1 LRSKNYMKIVTK
13 LWILKI
19 CMVVILAAIGLL
31 LIELFCRRLIP
42 PPDNFYI
49 WPPGIERT
57 YRPNQEI
64 LPGTSP
70 IVWFRTNSYGLR
82 SYNPIPTDDYR
93 ILILG
98 GGAAKCLYL
107 NQKETWTRR
116 IISNLHEAPPQ
127 LRTWVGNGGK
137 IGQNSRD
144 NILHLQKL
152 PLKALDID
160 TIIILTGVNDLL
172 LRLRQG
178 EGYNPDY
185 LEEPGSYTRQLDHA
199 FRFVPYQYSLPSPPF
214 YKKLGVWRVAK
225 RIFLRFFGERPQDPG
240 GEIIAKW
247 RKNREQSDIRLD
259 QLPDLTPGLDEY
271 KNNLE
276 KIIELATNKGIR
288 IIFVAQPALWKKD
301 MPPEEEDR
309 LWMGGIGQFK
319 TVPGQPYYT
328 PGALAKGL
336 ETYNALLT
344 SFCRWKGV
352 EYIDPTSRFPRD
364 TDLFYDDC
372 HFTVKGSEH
381 ITRVISDY
389 LLSRPPWGTK

>member
-1 LRSKNYMKIVTK
+1 MKIQTK
-13 LWILKI
+13 LRILKI
-19 CMVVILAAIGLL
+19 CMAVILAGIVLL

-57 YRPNQEI
+57 YTPDQEI

-70 IVWFRTNSYGLR
+70 RVWFRTNSYGLR

-93 ILILG
+93 ILVLG
-98 GGAAKCLYL
+98 GGAAECLYL
-107 NQKETWTRR
+107 NQRETWPRR
-116 IISNLHEAPPQ
+116 IISLLHEAPPQ
-127 LRTWVGNGGK
+127 LRVWVGNGGR

-144 NILHLQKL
+144 NILQLEKL
-152 PLKALDID
+152 PLKALDVDAIV
-160 TIIILTGVNDLL
+160 ILTGVDDLL

-178 EGYNPDY
+178 EGYDPDY
-185 LEEPGSYTRQLDHA
+185 LEKPGAYTHQLDHA

-225 RIFLRFFGERPQDPG
+225 RIYLRFFGERPQDPG
-240 GEIIAKW
+240 GRMITRW
-247 RKNREQSDIRLD
+247 RENREQSDIRLD
-259 QLPDLTPGLDEY
+259 QLPNLGPGLDEY
-271 KNNLE
+271 KNNLD
-276 KIIELATNKGIR
+276 KIIDSAVRRGIR
-288 IIFVAQPALWKKD
+288 IIFVSQPALWKKN
-301 MPPEEEDR
+301 MLPEEKER

-328 PGALAKGL
+328 PEALAKGL
-336 ETYNALLT
+336 ETYNSLLA

-352 EYIDPTSRFPRD
+352 EYIDSAARFPRD

-372 HFTVKGSEH
+372 HFTIKGSER
-381 ITRVISDY
+381 IARVISDY
-389 LLSRPPWGTK
+389 LLSRPPWGVE